1 MALVIDDR
9 VKETSTST
17 GTGTI
22 NLAGASQDFIGFV
35 AGIGTGNQTY
45 YCIQNTGQDEF
56 EVGVGTVT
64 DASPDTLSR
73 QTVISST
80 NSNNLVDFSAGTKEV
95 FCTIPSTKTISP
107 VMEATTYVVTHNS
120 TLSEDQTLDSGVLA
134 GPVTITA
141 TQTITGTLVII

>member
-9 VKETSTST
+9 VKESSTST

>member
-1 MALVIDDR
+1 MALVLNDR
-9 VKETSTST
+9 VKETSTTT
-17 GTGTI
+17 GTGTL

-56 EVGVGTVT
+56 EVGIGTVT

-80 NSNNLVDFSAGTKEV
+80 NSNNLVNFSAGAKDVCLLYTS
-95 FCTIPSTKTISP
+95 PSP
-107 VMEATTYVVTHNS
+107 RDGL
-120 TLSEDQTLDSGVLA
+120 LSRMPSSA
-134 GPVTITA
+134 
-141 TQTITGTLVII
+141 